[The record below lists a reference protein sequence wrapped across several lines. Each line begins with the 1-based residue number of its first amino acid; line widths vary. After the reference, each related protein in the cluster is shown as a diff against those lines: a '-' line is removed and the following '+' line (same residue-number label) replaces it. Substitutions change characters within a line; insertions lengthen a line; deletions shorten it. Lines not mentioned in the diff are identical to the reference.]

1 MLRLTYRALF
11 LLLLGLTLIVTTIFG
26 KPARGSNLPGAD
38 VTCEDGY
45 ALWAD
50 ADVNNDDDGD
60 DDDDGD
66 GGGDGDDDQIRGL
79 RWIGVANTVAGKA
92 HSNDDILFYGSYN
105 RVNGS
110 LAFVDRFYN
119 FGLLNSFPYPDEVG
133 RDSAPVS
140 YDLDDYRP
148 GGRMAAAAEAAG
160 RYHFINGRLEMRSSG
175 AVLDGLYYVTD
186 KVEIAANYLS
196 GNVTIVSEERIEV
209 WGRAHELEA
218 YSGGL
223 LFYAADRG
231 SQSVELN
238 GDDSRYNGVIFSEG
252 DIDLDGSDTT
262 YSGAVVGD
270 RVDIVGDSLTVNFE
284 ATYCPTG
291 PAPTG
296 TPPPMPSPPV
306 TPSATATTGSPPP
319 ALFDYYLAFTSLGLG
334 QGPGEPNDRCDQAFG
349 LVTGVPY
356 FFLPEDAQDW
366 YHFFLS
372 EPTDLRVLLTGF
384 VPQDGQAAL
393 YYGPACGSLTFVRNN
408 GDIGP
413 DKSMN
418 LGQQPAGHYF
428 LFVSNDGQMNSDI
441 PYRLLI
447 EATP

>member
-1 MLRLTYRALF
+1 
-11 LLLLGLTLIVTTIFG
+11 
-26 KPARGSNLPGAD
+26 
-38 VTCEDGY
+38 
-45 ALWAD
+45 
-50 ADVNNDDDGD
+50 
-60 DDDDGD
+60 
-66 GGGDGDDDQIRGL
+66 
-79 RWIGVANTVAGKA
+79 
-92 HSNDDILFYGSYN
+92 
-105 RVNGS
+105 
-110 LAFVDRFYN
+110 
-119 FGLLNSFPYPDEVG
+119 
-133 RDSAPVS
+133 
-140 YDLDDYRP
+140 
-148 GGRMAAAAEAAG
+148 AAG

-296 TPPPMPSPPV
+296 TPP
-306 TPSATATTGSPPP
+306 
-319 ALFDYYLAFTSLGLG
+319 
-334 QGPGEPNDRCDQAFG
+334 
-349 LVTGVPY
+349 
-356 FFLPEDAQDW
+356 
-366 YHFFLS
+366 
-372 EPTDLRVLLTGF
+372 
-384 VPQDGQAAL
+384 
-393 YYGPACGSLTFVRNN
+393 
-408 GDIGP
+408 
-413 DKSMN
+413 
-418 LGQQPAGHYF
+418 
-428 LFVSNDGQMNSDI
+428 
-441 PYRLLI
+441 
-447 EATP
+447 